1 MTRKNQIGQ
10 WGENLAC
17 DMLIAK
23 GYSIIGRNI
32 RIAHVEVDIMAMN
45 GNRVAVVEVKTRQD
59 GDFDPTFA
67 MTTDK
72 IRRLA
77 RAGAAYVCMNR
88 LPHEIQI
95 DLVTVVGSP
104 ESGHTVTH
112 YPDHYLPPAK
122 RR

>member
-1 MTRKNQIGQ
+1 MARKDILGH

-32 RIAHVEVDIMAMN
+32 RIANVEVDIMAMT

-59 GDFDPTFA
+59 GEFDPAFA
-67 MTTDK
+67 MTSDK

-88 LPHEIQI
+88 LPHEVQI
-95 DLVTVVGSP
+95 DLITVIGTP
-104 ESGHTVTH
+104 ETGHTLNH

>member
-1 MTRKNQIGQ
+1 MSDNAQLGR

-17 DMLIAK
+17 DLLVTK
-23 GYSIIGRNI
+23 GYAIVARNI
-32 RIAHVEVDIMAMN
+32 RIAHVEVDILAMK
-45 GNRVAVVEVKTRQD
+45 GNRIAVVEVKTRQHAE
-59 GDFDPTFA
+59 GDPNFA
-67 MTTDK
+67 ITTDK

-95 DLVTVVGSP
+95 DLVTVTGTP
-104 ESGHTVTH
+104 ESGYTIEH
-112 YPDHYLPPAK
+112 YPDHYMPPAK